1 MILLCIVENL
11 VNAQARHRINGNV
24 FLFILAS
31 CSAGGA
37 DSAKGDEKKLT
48 FLFNIPS
55 QTLDPNLD
63 VNYTAVRAGISETL
77 VKISADLSI
86 ERSMERSALILTSV
100 SLMPARTAV

>member
-1 MILLCIVENL
+1 MAYIAKRMIIP
-11 VNAQARHRINGNV
+11 IV

-31 CSAGGA
+31 CSSGGA

-86 ERSMERSALILTSV
+86 EPWLAKDWESKDGQTWVFTLKD
-100 SLMPARTAV
+100 